1 MMAKDSVGPGWDQS
15 RTTCWWCGGQLIW
28 GGDHDLSE
36 EDDYFDMS
44 SNLTCTQCQAHV
56 IYYRPKDEED

>member
-1 MMAKDSVGPGWDQS
+1 MMSNEATAPVWNNP
-15 RTTCWWCGGQLIW
+15 RTACWWCGGQLIW
-28 GGDHDLSE
+28 GGDHDISE